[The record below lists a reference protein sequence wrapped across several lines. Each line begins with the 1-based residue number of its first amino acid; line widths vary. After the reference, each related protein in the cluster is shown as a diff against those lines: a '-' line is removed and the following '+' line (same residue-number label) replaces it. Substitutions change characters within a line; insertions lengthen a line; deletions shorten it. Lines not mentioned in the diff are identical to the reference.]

1 MKRILPCVAAFAVAG
16 TAFAAKP
23 TASIASV
30 SQKGDSARTLK
41 IEYTLAGGPAIVT
54 VEFFTNATGN
64 VSLPF
69 GRIEGLS
76 GDANKLVDKA
86 AGTIAWPVRNYLDGV
101 SFPSD
106 SFRVKLTAWPL
117 SAPPPWCVVDPGEP
131 GAVAYY
137 ADESLIPLGGLE
149 NDLYKTRYIP
159 MRRIDAAGVE
169 WTMGMSVDE
178 SRRFSSLAAN
188 GPAHAVALSKDY
200 YMSIYEFTRGQYKAL
215 NDGTAHSE
223 KISWLPEGEN
233 EDELPL
239 AMVSFSA
246 MRGLGKRWPSDGH
259 EVGSASILQR
269 LRDRTGL
276 AFDLPTEAQWEFA
289 CRAGT
294 RSDINSGKTATVAN
308 GNQVSW
314 NYDNSLYSTMNDR
327 CRHRVGQ
334 KLPNAWGLYDMHG
347 NVWEICLDRHPGA
360 SSATYWTNDG
370 NFSAGSDVIVDPIGP
385 SAGSTLA
392 MRGGSCYQGVEHCRS
407 AFRYYVSSQNDISAH
422 AGEVA
427 HGYRLV
433 CPIPMTME

>member
-1 MKRILPCVAAFAVAG
+1 MNRLATYALALAAA
-16 TAFAAKP
+16 TASAAKP
-23 TASIASV
+23 TATITSV
-30 SQKGDSARTLK
+30 SQLGNSARTLK
-41 IEYTLAGGPAIVT
+41 IEYTLANGPAIVT
-54 VEFFTNATGN
+54 CEFFTNATGG
-64 VSLPF
+64 VSIPF
-69 GRIEGLS
+69 GRIEDLA
-76 GDANKLVDKA
+76 GDANTLVNKA
-86 AGTIAWPVRNYLDGV
+86 SGNITWPVRDYLDGAT
-101 SFPSD
+101 FAPD

-137 ADESLIPLGGLE
+137 ADESLIPLGGLT
-149 NDLYKTRYIP
+149 NALYKTRYIP

-223 KISWLPEGEN
+223 TISWLPEGEN

-246 MRGLGKRWPSDGH
+246 MRGLEKRWPADGH
-259 EVGSASILQR
+259 EVGSSSLLQR
-269 LRDRTGL
+269 LRTRTGL
-276 AFDLPTEAQWEFA
+276 EFDLPTEAQWEFA

-294 RSDINSGKTATVAN
+294 RSDLNNGKTATVAN
-308 GNQVSW
+308 GNEVAW
-314 NYDNSLYSTMNDR
+314 NSYNSDDH
-327 CRHRVGQ
+327 RHRVG
-334 KLPNAWGLYDMHG
+334 LLAANAWGLYDMHG
-347 NVWEICLDRHPGA
+347 NAFEICLDRHPG
-360 SSATYWTNDG
+360 SGSATYWTNDM
-370 NFSAGSDVIVDPIGP
+370 NFSNGSDVIVDPAGP
-385 SAGSTLA
+385 SAGLTLA
-392 MRGGSCYQGVEHCRS
+392 MRGGSCYHGIEHCRS

>member
-1 MKRILPCVAAFAVAG
+1 MKKLLFLAIAAATAG
-16 TAFAAKP
+16 AAFAAKP
-23 TASIASV
+23 TVTVTSV
-30 SQKGDSARTLK
+30 DQRTDSRRTLR
-41 IEYTLAGGPAIVT
+41 IDYALANGPAIVT
-54 VEFFTNATGN
+54 VEFYTNATGG

-69 GRIEGLS
+69 GSIEGLS
-76 GDANKLVDKA
+76 GDANKLVSKA
-86 AGTIAWPVRNYLDGV
+86 SGTITWPVRNYLDGV

-106 SFRVKLTAWPL
+106 SFRVKLTAWPI
-117 SAPPPWCVVDPGEP
+117 SAPPPWCIVDPGESN
-131 GAVAYY
+131 AVAYY
-137 ADESLIPLGGLE
+137 ADESLIPLGGLT
-149 NDLYKTRYIP
+149 NALYKTRYIP

-188 GPAHAVALSKDY
+188 GPPHAVALTQDY

-223 KISWLPEGEN
+223 ALPWLPEGED

-246 MRGLGKRWPSDGH
+246 MRGISKRWPEDGH
-259 EVGSASILQR
+259 EVVSGSILQR
-269 LRDRTGL
+269 LRTRTGL

-294 RSDINSGKTATVAN
+294 RSDINSGMTATVAN

-314 NYDNSLYSTMNDR
+314 NYDNSVYSTINDR

-370 NFSAGSDVIVDPIGP
+370 NFSSGSDVVVDPIGP

-407 AFRYYVSSQNDISAH
+407 AFRYYVSNQNDISAH

-427 HGYRLV
+427 HGYRLA
-433 CPIPMTME
+433 CPIPMAME